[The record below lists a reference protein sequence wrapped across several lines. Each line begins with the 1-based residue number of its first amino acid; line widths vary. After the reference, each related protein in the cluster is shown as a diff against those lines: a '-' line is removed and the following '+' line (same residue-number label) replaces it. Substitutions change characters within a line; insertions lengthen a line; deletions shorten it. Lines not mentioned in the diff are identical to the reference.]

1 MYTDLG
7 YLGVSSASSE
17 MFWHLYETK
26 LDAILVLGSAV
37 VPTPIRTTFRDLAK
51 LLEKELTPCSWFVF
65 LKSAHRGPRL

>member
-51 LLEKELTPCSWFVF
+51 LLEKSSLRVPGSCF
-65 LKSAHRGPRL
+65 